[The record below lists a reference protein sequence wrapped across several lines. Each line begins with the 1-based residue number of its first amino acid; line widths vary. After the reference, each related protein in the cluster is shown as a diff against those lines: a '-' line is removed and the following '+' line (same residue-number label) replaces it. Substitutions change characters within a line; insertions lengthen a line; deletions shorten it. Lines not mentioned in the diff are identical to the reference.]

1 MKYTAVYG
9 VVTKTGE
16 SGSLPGL
23 SGQRTKA
30 RSKYAAKLP
39 ERLKKKRIA
48 GGNSVV
54 TP

>member
-9 VVTKTGE
+9 VTTATGK

-30 RSKYAAKLP
+30 RSKYGVKFP
-39 ERLKKKRIA
+39 VPRVDDEELK
-48 GGNSVV
+48 
-54 TP
+54 